1 MIMRTKKEE
10 QQQVVLSSSLP
21 SAIISSIT
29 CRAMLSVVC
38 RSEARP
44 DVQTHLNTTTRDR
57 LSLLSLHL
65 VSKIKGERERE
76 RERRGG
82 GRGGDEDVPSSGR
95 RLYTVKGHYRLLQS
109 PRAVYTGKGL
119 FRILWYLLQ
128 GCQHTYLKGPN
139 PREKMSL

>member
-29 CRAMLSVVC
+29 CWAMLSVVC

-65 VSKIKGERERE
+65 VSKIKRERERE
-76 RERRGG
+76 REREE
-82 GRGGDEDVPSSGR
+82 GRGDEDVPSSGR

-109 PRAVYTGKGL
+109 PRAVYTVKGL
-119 FRILWYLLQ
+119 FRILWYILQ